1 MSSFTDLLSRLDYLS
16 EAKISPMDK
25 ILPGFQTQARTL
37 AKSKG
42 ASSGTR
48 EGRLAMLSILFDLD
62 IIDDSVVKMFKNDP
76 SVSRM
81 VDYFESSGIS
91 KRIRDNTS
99 KIEEHIKDQLEN
111 KVSFT
116 TGNRTDAAQQRYEVN
131 KLNDELKSTK
141 KIARLERKKETASAM
156 ADMSQTI
163 DSYEDLLSSIEGSFS
178 DKYMLEI
185 VASLDSDLEDIAKI
199 VGYIGR
205 YVPDR
210 DIEVDGR
217 SIDIVFT
224 GDSKLGKIV
233 NKMGASAVEK
243 NIAHDL
249 KAYGGAGV
257 VIHEPDSDKSMELV
271 GSLRKGAVEDEEGYT
286 YTSNSTNNEEDVE
299 VEDEEQSTEDDFE
312 KLVGDYGDTS
322 LNPEILNVQQKVI
335 STLNKKQVNENSTA
349 SYLSEQVRKD
359 STYNVIQEK
368 SVSFKEKY
376 RPKTHWQLEEL
387 RSYGL

>member
-1 MSSFTDLLSRLDYLS
+1 
-16 EAKISPMDK
+16 
-25 ILPGFQTQARTL
+25 
-37 AKSKG
+37 
-42 ASSGTR
+42 
-48 EGRLAMLSILFDLD
+48 
-62 IIDDSVVKMFKNDP
+62 MFKNDP

-233 NKMGASAVEK
+233 NKMGANAVEK

-257 VIHEPDSDKSMELV
+257 VIHEPDSNKSMELV

-335 STLNKKQVNENSTA
+335 SMLNKKQVNENSTA